1 MMRLATL
8 ALLLSTMAVPALAAE
23 LPAALVEAY
32 LSAQTALT
40 NDSLKELPA
49 AAKAIETAA
58 TPIGAAAQPV
68 VDGARKLGVAK
79 DLAAARTAF
88 GDLSTAL
95 LSYAEKSGST
105 LPADLHIAYCPMAD
119 KDWIQKGTDIKNPYY
134 GSAMLT
140 CGSIKK

>member
-1 MMRLATL
+1 MIRLAAL
-8 ALLLSTMAVPALAAE
+8 ALFLCVMAVPVVAAD
-23 LPAALVEAY
+23 LPAALVDAY
-32 LSAQTALT
+32 LTAQTALA
-40 NDSLKELPA
+40 NDSVKELPA

-68 VDGARKLGVAK
+68 VDGARKLGGAK

-95 LSYAEKSGST
+95 VSYAEKSGST
-105 LPADLHIAYCPMAD
+105 LPADLHVAYCPMAD
-119 KDWIQKGTDIKNPYY
+119 KDWIQKGTEIKNPYY